1 MENKVFGEIKTTE
14 ELNELAVNLR
24 KTKEFDEIRQLC
36 KENNIPD
43 DAAEDFIAGKRLH
56 LADPGHQEKNDPNG
70 DTGKMTGAG
79 KRGENIRHF
88 TSGHKDENTY
98 GWPWNEVVKKYL
110 ESGYSSDQKEC
121 QVTIRE
127 KEYKI
132 LKRDAVTVF
141 YDADGNTLFDVT
153 NDRLKREYESDQ
165 GEEEENE
172 ENSTL
177 VEMGTASLVDAVT
190 GNVPAPTPE
199 EVETAEKA
207 NAGDVQAKAKQ
218 KLEEELKHTNDK
230 NFSGLVIN
238 HLLRRCEEDP
248 EMAAAVVQEHKTFEK
263 CGKYI
268 IDKARTRAD
277 HKFFFLGGVA
287 AISSDEVFGWAEE
300 YFRLD
305 DKAIE
310 EQKEKERREQ
320 EEKRKS
326 EAAKKKKTA
335 SKPEKTAKKNFKA
348 VKGQKKTASKPGK
361 TAASEKKNEK
371 ASKNK
376 EVEGQMSLFDF

>member
-56 LADPGHQEKNDPNG
+56 LADPGHQEENDPNG

-88 TSGHKDENTY
+88 TSGQKDENTY

-132 LKRDAVTVF
+132 LKRDAITVF

-153 NDRLKREYESDQ
+153 NDRLKKEYESDRG
-165 GEEEENE
+165 GEDE
-172 ENSTL
+172 
-177 VEMGTASLVDAVT
+177 
-190 GNVPAPTPE
+190 NVPAPTPE

-207 NAGDVQAKAKQ
+207 NAEDVQAKAKQ

-230 NFSGLVIN
+230 NFSGLVIE

-300 YFRLD
+300 YFRFD

-310 EQKEKERREQ
+310 EQKEKERQVR

-335 SKPEKTAKKNFKA
+335 SKPEKTAKKNSKA

-371 ASKNK
+371 ASKGK
-376 EVEGQMSLFDF
+376 EVTGQMSLFDL